1 MNFMQQDSSTTEFV
15 LNHIIACIRM
25 ALNGTQKTFSSLFNQ
40 PSTFFFYSITKPL
53 GQNKVMALSIEAINW
68 NKLQAFYFLSLLDV
82 IFY

>member
-25 ALNGTQKTFSSLFNQ
+25 ALNSTQKTFSSLFNQ
-40 PSTFFFYSITKPL
+40 LSTFFFYSIITKPL

-68 NKLQAFYFLSLLDV
+68 NKLQAFYFLSL
-82 IFY
+82 